1 MLSFMML
8 PRGGWTSGSAGCAA
22 LQQLAARRVSSSTAS
37 TSASENGAA
46 QGQQSATP
54 PSEGISPAALNELK
68 AASKQVTQVA
78 RSASTLA
85 TLTALSGHYRDTLT
99 SMEALYWQQ
108 VEGVPPRGSGIP
120 APPRPSQPRSSHHSC
135 TLFPMLDVT
144 TLPDN
149 HRSLPPPG
157 GPQLD
162 VQYMDRLTCWK
173 QVQPNHIET
182 STLLLSGISLFPPQ
196 EATYPTYVDFQ
207 SALRLLRM
215 HKSRKRMTMMKRRRS
230 RQDKYQLK
238 TWDHHIGE

>member
-1 MLSFMML
+1 MLL
-8 PRGGWTSGSAGCAA
+8 PRGGWQVSTAGCAA
-22 LQQLAARRVSSSTAS
+22 LQQLAARRISSSTAS
-37 TSASENGAA
+37 TSASESGGA
-46 QGQQSATP
+46 QEQQPSNP

-68 AASKQVTQVA
+68 AASKQAMQAA

-108 VEGVPPRGSGIP
+108 VEGAPLSNAGAP
-120 APPRPSQPRSSHHSC
+120 APHRPSQPRSSYHSC
-135 TLFPMLDVT
+135 TLFPMVDVT
-144 TLPDN
+144 TLLDN
-149 HRSLPPPG
+149 HRTVPPPG

-162 VQYMDRLTCWK
+162 VRYMDRITCWK

-207 SALRLLRM
+207 SALRLLRL
-215 HKSRKRMTMMKRRRS
+215 HKSRKRMSMMKRRRS